1 MQEVVLMK
9 KNRVVL
15 NLEERKEL
23 EEFTN
28 KGVHNVRLVNRAKII
43 LALDISDER
52 VPSEKTELADKLN
65 ISRQA
70 IYDTVKDFLNAKNV
84 KEFLKRKKRKTPPIE
99 PKITGDVEA
108 KIIALACGEV
118 PEGRAKWTLELLA
131 NKTIELNILDSI
143 SQMSVCRLLK
153 KRNLSLI

>member
-1 MQEVVLMK
+1 MIKNNIVLTK
-9 KNRVVL
+9 
-15 NLEERKEL
+15 EEKKEL
-23 EEFTN
+23 EKFTS

-43 LALDISDER
+43 LALDTSNGRI
-52 VPSEKTELADKLN
+52 PSEKTELAIKLD

-70 IYDTVKDFLNAKNV
+70 IYDVVKDFLNAKNI
-84 KEFLKRKKRKTPPIE
+84 KDFLKRKKRKTPPIE

-108 KIIALACGEV
+108 KIIAIACGEV

-143 SQMSVCRLLK
+143 SQMSVHRLLK